1 MNRKNIKLM
10 ILAVLVA
17 TTFSTGTVL
26 AAKPDFSDKK
36 GAKVQQKEEKSD
48 KKEKEEKDNKKQD
61 KANKK
66 VSKEARIIDQRL
78 DHIEKTLDKINE
90 KMDSYFNNI
99 EEPAETTTGSSIDG
113 TLGQND
119 EAAEADSTEK
129 LEDTSKEDAVVDSND
144 TESTNEA
151 SVSNSDEDTEN
162 SSEVDADDNT
172 EVGADDNTEV
182 GADEQDLSNDFE
194 EEYENEDE
202 ETNNSFY
209 GKLSAVMNRLNTV
222 KRQLG
227 RISTVDD
234 PQIAELNTR
243 TEALVKEVQESISK
257 LGTIQQ
263 KKVDALKSKTNKK
276 VMEEEKIDAAKK
288 SWKIRFTKQINPDT
302 INSENISV
310 IDSKNNVI
318 DAEVSYSSNTNE
330 VIIEVKDGFK
340 KGESYSILIGDN
352 VKSADGKNLTTSVQK
367 DFSVK

>member
-1 MNRKNIKLM
+1 MNKKNIKLM

-36 GAKVQQKEEKSD
+36 GVKVQQKEEKSD

-66 VSKEARIIDQRL
+66 VSKEAHIIDQRL

-144 TESTNEA
+144 TESTDEA

-172 EVGADDNTEV
+172 EVGAD
-182 GADEQDLSNDFE
+182 EQDLSDDFE

-209 GKLSAVMNRLNTV
+209 GKLNAVMNRLNTV

-227 RISTVDD
+227 RISTVDN

>member
-36 GAKVQQKEEKSD
+36 GAKVQQKEEK
-48 KKEKEEKDNKKQD
+48 DNKKQD

-78 DHIEKTLDKINE
+78 DHIEKTLYKINE

-129 LEDTSKEDAVVDSND
+129 LEDTSKEDAIVDSND
-144 TESTNEA
+144 TESTDEA
-151 SVSNSDEDTEN
+151 SVSNSDEDIEN
-162 SSEVDADDNT
+162 SSEVDAD
-172 EVGADDNTEV
+172 
-182 GADEQDLSNDFE
+182 EQDLSDDFE

-209 GKLSAVMNRLNTV
+209 GKLNAVMNRLNTV

-227 RISTVDD
+227 RISTVDN